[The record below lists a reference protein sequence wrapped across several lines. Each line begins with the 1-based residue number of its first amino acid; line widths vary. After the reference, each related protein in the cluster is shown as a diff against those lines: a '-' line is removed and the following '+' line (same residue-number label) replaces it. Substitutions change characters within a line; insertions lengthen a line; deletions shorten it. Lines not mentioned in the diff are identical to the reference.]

1 MGDNGSAAWFLLD
14 LASEQNA
21 EGTTV
26 SPIFTFSA
34 FKMLLIF
41 FDYHATE
48 HGIFFEK
55 NQSVVGNPEFCH
67 GTFLS

>member
-26 SPIFTFSA
+26 SPISTFSA
-34 FKMLLIF
+34 FKVLLIF
-41 FDYHATE
+41 LNYHAMG
-48 HGIFFEK
+48 HGILFEK
-55 NQSVVGNPEFCH
+55 NYSVVGNP
-67 GTFLS
+67 